1 MKKINSILAK
11 ASTGRKRLSFCTGF
25 HPFGSCNDSEFIEVF
40 IDFFFFFD
48 LKLSISAFFSN
59 PPSAED
65 HEFILCSLSHSLY
78 YA

>member
-1 MKKINSILAK
+1 MTLNLLKFLLI
-11 ASTGRKRLSFCTGF
+11 
-25 HPFGSCNDSEFIEVF
+25 
-40 IDFFFFFD
+40 FFFFD

-65 HEFILCSLSHSLY
+65 HEFILCLLSHSLY